1 LIPVYYEFKN
11 SGFTIIGVANEI
23 DNTNQLRKTLE
34 REKFPWVNLIELNNE
49 NGIWLKYGIPGAGG
63 KTFLADKDGK
73 ILAIKPT
80 AEEVRNIL
88 IQKLK

>member
-1 LIPVYYEFKN
+1 L
-11 SGFTIIGVANEI
+11 
-23 DNTNQLRKTLE
+23 L
-34 REKFPWVNLIELNNE
+34 ELNNE
-49 NGIWLKYGIPGAGG
+49 NRIWLKYGIPGAGG
-63 KTFLADKDGK
+63 KTFLVDKYGK